1 MARRVL
7 VVEDNEANMQ
17 LAVALL
23 EVAGFEVLQAT
34 TAEAAMET
42 ARTST
47 PDVVVM
53 DIGLPGMDGLQAT
66 RALKSDPAVRSTP
79 ILITTSHAMEGD
91 RERAIA
97 AGCDAY
103 LTKPI
108 DTRTFA
114 DVVARLIHEEGKING

>member
-1 MARRVL
+1 MTRRVL

-34 TAEAAMET
+34 TAETAMVT
-42 ARTST
+42 ARTAA
-47 PDVVVM
+47 PDVIVM

-66 RALKSDPAVRSTP
+66 RALKGDPVLRSTP
-79 ILITTSHAMEGD
+79 ILITTSLAMDGD

-114 DVVARLIHEEGKING
+114 DAVAELVCGEGEIDG